1 MTQKIFAMQRLNF
14 FCCNKKNEPTEYITK
29 TISTELYDLRLYV
42 LTCLFATIKIAKV
55 DSNI

>member
-1 MTQKIFAMQRLNF
+1 MQRLNF
-14 FCCNKKNEPTEYITK
+14 FCCNKKNEPTEYMTK